1 MNCYYHQERAAVAQ
15 CGKCGKGLCQECINK
30 TEYTFDE
37 KAMCRDCNRQ
47 TIDFLLEDD
56 KKEKNKLIIKSAII
70 LVCLIIGLIIYL
82 STQDA
87 FTAIVICGIG
97 GIPTAWKLTKRSD
110 REKALDD
117 IDDRLSDDGGLFNM
131 LIRGIIRVVLV
142 VAFGAVAAP
151 ILLIINTVRFFKLKK
166 EIERLEQQSINF
178 SY

>member
-1 MNCYYHQERAAVAQ
+1 M
-15 CGKCGKGLCQECINK
+15 
-30 TEYTFDE
+30 
-37 KAMCRDCNRQ
+37 
-47 TIDFLLEDD
+47 
-56 KKEKNKLIIKSAII
+56 
-70 LVCLIIGLIIYL
+70 
-82 STQDA
+82 
-87 FTAIVICGIG
+87 
-97 GIPTAWKLTKRSD
+97 
-110 REKALDD
+110 DD